1 MLEVIGY
8 VASVIVA
15 VSLMMSS
22 LLRLRLVNLVGST
35 LFAIY
40 GYAIGALP
48 VAAVNAFIA
57 LVNIYFLAKML
68 RTREYFCI
76 LELEPDSEYLRYYL
90 ERNAA
95 QIRRFLPDFDFRP
108 APGALTLFV
117 LRDVVPAGLFIAE
130 AAEGETWRVRL
141 DYVLPGYRD
150 LKVGRFMFHERADF
164 FRERGIGRLVTE
176 PGNAQHERYLRRM
189 GFHPAT
195 GGTLEWRIPA
205 A

>member
-1 MLEVIGY
+1 MILEVIGY

-22 LLRLRLVNLVGST
+22 LLRLRIVNLVGST

-48 VAAVNAFIA
+48 VAAVNGFIA
-57 LVNIYFLAKML
+57 VVNIYFITKML

-76 LELEPDSEYLRYYL
+76 LQLEPDSEYLRYYL
-90 ERNAA
+90 ERNDAE
-95 QIRRFLPDFDFRP
+95 IRRFLPAFDARP
-108 APGALTLFV
+108 SPDALTLFV

-130 AAEGETWRVRL
+130 PAEGETWRVRL

-150 LKVGRFMFHERADF
+150 LKVGRFLFDERADF
-164 FRERGIGRLVTE
+164 FREHGIGRLVTQ

-189 GFHPAT
+189 GFRRAAN
-195 GGTLEWRIPA
+195 GLLERAIG
-205 A
+205 